1 MDPVIEKYMRVAIA
15 EAFIAR
21 AAGENPFG
29 AVLLEPEGNFCHKA
43 HSRSIELNDPTAHA
57 EILAI
62 REYCAEKKM
71 VCLRDYILICS
82 GEPCVMCSG
91 AIKWAKIG
99 KIYYSVPQPVI
110 NRISGGKP
118 KPSCESIINS
128 GEAQKLIIGNVLQE
142 EGMRVFED
150 YRFIPQDGRR

>member
-62 REYCAEKKM
+62 REYCAEKKIGLSERLHPHL
-71 VCLRDYILICS
+71 LRGTLRY
-82 GEPCVMCSG
+82 
-91 AIKWAKIG
+91 
-99 KIYYSVPQPVI
+99 
-110 NRISGGKP
+110 
-118 KPSCESIINS
+118 
-128 GEAQKLIIGNVLQE
+128 
-142 EGMRVFED
+142 VF
-150 YRFIPQDGRR
+150 RCH